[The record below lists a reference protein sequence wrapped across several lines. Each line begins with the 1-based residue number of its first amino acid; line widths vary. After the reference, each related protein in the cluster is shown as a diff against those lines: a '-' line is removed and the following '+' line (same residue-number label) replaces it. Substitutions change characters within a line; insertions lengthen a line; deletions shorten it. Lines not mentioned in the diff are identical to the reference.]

1 MTSAAA
7 TPTEQGDARAEIA
20 DAQADLLRRAIE
32 AANER
37 DLAPVAAGAIVL
49 GDDGST
55 PAPPSLETALTV
67 AERFSAPV
75 VVVHT
80 WSIESSLG
88 ELSDHHGAIRS
99 FGEVGQTLRARL
111 EAQRAPVIEQHPMV
125 PVEFRVVL
133 ARPADALVDLSRDA
147 LVLVLGSR
155 GLGALS
161 GLVLGSVSVQCLRRA
176 HCPVL
181 VVPHRSADAG

>member
-1 MTSAAA
+1 VTNAAA
-7 TPTEQGDARAEIA
+7 GSTGQDDARAASA

-37 DLAPVAAGAIVL
+37 DLAPAAPGAIVV
-49 GDDGST
+49 GDDGSAS
-55 PAPPSLETALTV
+55 APPSLETALAF
-67 AERFSAPV
+67 AERFSAEV

-99 FGEVGQTLRARL
+99 FGEVAQTLRARL
-111 EAQRAPVIEQHPMV
+111 EAQRRPLTEQHPTV
-125 PVEFRVVL
+125 PIQFRVVL

-147 LVLVLGSR
+147 LMLVLGSR